1 MNAWVGIPYFLFDTP
16 EPLLI
21 NSVIDTAK
29 ADLKSQG
36 FSGGEF
42 HIAAHSLGTV
52 MAQIYIQSD
61 DF

>member
-29 ADLKSQG
+29 TDLKSQG
-36 FSGGEF
+36 FPEEGGDF
-42 HIAAHSLGTV
+42 YLAAHSLGTV
-52 MAQIYIQSD
+52 MS
-61 DF
+61 